1 MAHVTYKI
9 VPHDGGWTYTLD
21 GVFAE
26 TYQPRAAAIAAARA
40 VAAEQRTPGHTE
52 AILFETADG
61 EWHEE
66 LAEGADRP
74 EADVEG

>member
-26 TYQPRAAAIAAARA
+26 TYRTRPAAIAGRGGDCRPSRGAVGSFPAPRRPARS
-40 VAAEQRTPGHTE
+40 EQSGKMPARQLENQG
-52 AILFETADG
+52 
-61 EWHEE
+61 
-66 LAEGADRP
+66 
-74 EADVEG
+74 